1 MYNIIIIF
9 IACILLFLFMN
20 GRKIV
25 EGAKNKGKSGSSKA
39 AARKSGSAAKKSSSA
54 AKKSSSGLNAA
65 ETIANIKEQVYKILP
80 SLLSSAINPINEDI
94 KSTQS
99 TIKNEI
105 KNIEKSRNDFDKKSA
120 NSNTLLDEKI
130 KESIQKIT
138 DTQNTLLSNL
148 SQQYNMYKTG
158 LSSQVSDAT
167 KSIKDMNANIS
178 DASNKAS
185 VARDESKEFS
195 DLSQRIYDNVFG
207 ASTARVVQQDNRKLK
222 SEAFTPMN
230 TIDTNLFDLEKQLVD
245 AINNFNTIYYNYIRC
260 SSGGSTDCGNKKT
273 ESDVAKAA
281 ETVGLKITDLQN
293 AYNRSPKNSETDFKN
308 NHQEILNKAK
318 SIDELRRSLDSKMN
332 AILKNKIEP
341 NELTREYDST
351 VYTGIMWSV
360 LATSVIFYV
369 FTEM

>member
-1 MYNIIIIF
+1 M
-9 IACILLFLFMN
+9 
-20 GRKIV
+20 
-25 EGAKNKGKSGSSKA
+25 
-39 AARKSGSAAKKSSSA
+39 
-54 AKKSSSGLNAA
+54 
-65 ETIANIKEQVYKILP
+65 
-80 SLLSSAINPINEDI
+80 LSSAIKPIKKDI
-94 KSTQS
+94 KATQS
-99 TIKNEI
+99 TIKREI
-105 KNIEKSRNDFDKKSA
+105 KNIEKSRNNFDKKSA
-120 NSNTLLDEKI
+120 NSNTLLDKKI

-207 ASTARVVQQDNRKLK
+207 ASTARVVQQDNQKLK

-230 TIDTNLFDLEKQLVD
+230 TIDTNLFDLEKELVD

-281 ETVGLKITDLQN
+281 ETVGLKITALQN

-360 LATSVIFYV
+360 LATSVLFYV